1 MNQEKILEKIKK
13 CLALS
18 RSANEHEA
26 ALALKQAQALMQQ
39 HGLTA
44 DEVDLSDVTE
54 HRVKSP
60 NTLPSWHWSLVHIC
74 GMAFGC
80 ERFINHSNGGHV
92 VFLGINGR
100 SELAAYAYEVLLR
113 QLKQAR
119 RTFIKTKLN
128 RVRIQK
134 NKTYRADM
142 FCHGW
147 VTEVRKAVYDF
158 AVNDSE
164 KELLKRFKENRYG
177 IMRTVKGR
185 DIKKVNDHA
194 KTRGDAEY
202 WDGRDAGRDVKIHSA
217 VGSGPTSRLLIC

>member
-1 MNQEKILEKIKK
+1 MGKDKILDKIKK

-44 DEVDLSDVTE
+44 DHVDLSDVTE
-54 HRVKSP
+54 HQVKSP
-60 NTLPSWHWSLVHIC
+60 NTLPSWHWSLIHIC
-74 GMAFGC
+74 GLAFGC
-80 ERFINHSNGGHV
+80 EYFINHVNGGHI
-92 VFLGINGR
+92 VFLGVGGR

-119 RTFIKTKLN
+119 RTFIKTELS

-142 FCHGW
+142 FCRGW
-147 VTEVRKAVYDF
+147 VAEVRKAVYDF
-158 AVNDSE
+158 AVSDTE
-164 KELLKRFKENRYG
+164 KELLHRFLATRYG
-177 IMRTVKGR
+177 EMPTAKVR
-185 DIKKVNDHA
+185 DIKVKGHA
-194 KTRGDAEY
+194 KNRGDADY
-202 WDGRDAGRDVKIHSA
+202 WDGRDAGRGVKIHSA
-217 VGSGPTSRLLIC
+217 VGTNPSSRLLIE